1 MRINY
6 ENNLN
11 KLNGQIIEM
20 AELVTKAIENAIR
33 ALVNKDTDLAQTVIE
48 GDRHINSL
56 EDQIETLSYSLL
68 LKEQPVASDLRF
80 VTSTLKMI
88 TDLERIGD
96 QASDIA
102 VINIKLSNRNYQIED
117 LGSIAQMAHEVIEM
131 VKDSVRAFIDGDVT
145 LIEEVLKRDDI
156 VDEYFKKVREE
167 VVFDVKEDRFDTK
180 NSLDLFM
187 IAKYLERIGD
197 HTENIAERV
206 YYSITGQNKKV

>member
-131 VKDSVRAFIDGDVT
+131 VKDSVKAFIDGDVT

-167 VVFDVKEDRFDTK
+167 VVADVKEDRFDTK

>member
-131 VKDSVRAFIDGDVT
+131 VKGSVKAFIDGDVT

-167 VVFDVKEDRFDTK
+167 VVADVKEDRFDTK

-206 YYSITGQNKKV
+206 YYSITGQIKKV

>member
-131 VKDSVRAFIDGDVT
+131 VKDSVKAFIDGDVT

-167 VVFDVKEDRFDTK
+167 VVADVKEDRFHTK